1 MRLHDDPKHFL
12 CCGDRYPEQ
21 ACQESALAVHY
32 VSPDKMLKMHR
43 QSRRAAA
50 GRAELL
56 AKRGCIGQMQRPAEL
71 VPIPEHLRKA
81 LEGSLHSGKISKSFG
96 PNSAKIRQH
105 SRKNCD
111 FFKCINQKFS
121 TKYLKI
127 ESGVQKRC
135 KGVHCVDLG
144 ESFPTRI
151 YLENLASIQPL
162 ERAWKGCAFSAYGSP
177 R

>member
-1 MRLHDDPKHFL
+1 M
-12 CCGDRYPEQ
+12 
-21 ACQESALAVHY
+21 SAQQ
-32 VSPDKMLKMHR
+32 HR
-43 QSRRAAA
+43 RAASRRTLSIPIWSQRAAA
-50 GRAELL
+50 GRPELL
-56 AKRGCIGQMQRPAEL
+56 AHRGCIGQMQRPAEL